1 MVKRYNWG
9 RDHMDLHDNG
19 EFVLLADY
27 EAHERRVVGHV
38 SGWQEQMDT
47 CRCGAKWPCSQAASE
62 AKPNATGAG
71 SR

>member
-1 MVKRYNWG
+1 MNFDIKVTPTQRAYQ
-9 RDHMDLHDNG
+9 LT
-19 EFVLLADY
+19 
-27 EAHERRVVGHV
+27 HERRVVGHV

-71 SR
+71 ESA